1 MKKSLWITIAI
12 VLIIIS
18 FAVYIKSRNPAGVS
32 EELVKCIGNN
42 SIVYTQIGCHACES
56 QKQLFGEN
64 YQYVNDYICNT
75 NWDYCLQKGI
85 KATPTWEINRQM
97 IEGIQTIEKLKE
109 LTGC

>member
-1 MKKSLWITIAI
+1 MKKGDLVTLVIILLILAFSGW
-12 VLIIIS
+12 VLL
-18 FAVYIKSRNPAGVS
+18 KNPNTD
-32 EELVKCIGNN
+32 EELARCIGEN
-42 SIVYTQIGCHACES
+42 SVVYSQIGCHACET